1 MKINTKLDV
10 GSRLYTIINQNST
23 SVIGFLIVKSIK
35 VEVSEYDNKITYD
48 LSNGVKVDESD
59 LTEENNYYLKADSA
73 AKHL

>member
-48 LSNGVKVDESD
+48 LDKRKLGGILCQIKG
-59 LTEENNYYLKADSA
+59 LIKTY
-73 AKHL
+73 